1 MNENLEVFPIIR
13 RKSAHFFIIR
23 WRSTIFYLI
32 NDFRPPCKSQKNIF
46 LPRVKLVSAANIP
59 VGKMKIKAIA
69 TATKSKNN
77 IREKQIK

>member
-1 MNENLEVFPIIR
+1 VTLG
-13 RKSAHFFIIR
+13 
-23 WRSTIFYLI
+23 
-32 NDFRPPCKSQKNIF
+32 PPCKSQKNIF

-77 IREKQIK
+77 IRGKQIK